1 MGLNWITKNQ
11 RERESTNST
20 SSGFTSPNTIDGLY
34 AADIIIS
41 PSELSLLVRKSGSV
55 LAQILTNK
63 IVVWDLTFNIITII
77 TEDPTYLVLKFQSP
91 VEAINALTTIESAVN
106 S

>member
-63 IVVWDLTFNIITII
+63 IVDELGESYVKEILDAPQTLLTQVTGVDYRFH
-77 TEDPTYLVLKFQSP
+77 
-91 VEAINALTTIESAVN
+91 
-106 S
+106 

>member
-11 RERESTNST
+11 RERESASST
-20 SSGFTSPNTIDGLY
+20 SSGFPSPNTIDGLY
-34 AADIIIS
+34 AADIVIS
-41 PSELSLLVRKSGSV
+41 PSGLSLLVKKSGAT
-55 LAQILTNK
+55 LAQILTNQ
-63 IVVWDLTFNIITII
+63 IVAWDLTFNIITII

-91 VEAINALTTIESAVN
+91 VEAINALTVIESAVN